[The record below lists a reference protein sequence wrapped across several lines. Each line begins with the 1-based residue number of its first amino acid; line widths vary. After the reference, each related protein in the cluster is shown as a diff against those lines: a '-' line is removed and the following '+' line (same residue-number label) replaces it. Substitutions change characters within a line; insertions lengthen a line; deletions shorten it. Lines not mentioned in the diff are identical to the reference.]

1 MMEEELVVKYI
12 RRKNKIRK
20 IVTYKES
27 SELRKYHEAVVDF
40 LRKNTYD
47 SIFAKAY
54 VPRASIYKNAEAHL
68 YNDIYVKVDIKH
80 FFPNINLKIM
90 EEQLY
95 KEISKLG
102 EISRFECHE
111 IVTRCSAGAKGL
123 PLGLVSSPALAN
135 IYLKEFDGILYG
147 KMKGLELENLI
158 YTRYADDMVISFR
171 IREGEEYQQ
180 NVQKIIRIISR
191 LLQKYKLQINESK
204 TQVINLY
211 VSNHVRITGVS
222 VVKRENNNR
231 HISVGRKTKNEIFW
245 KAIELYDAKQTDYRE
260 LDHLKGLLSFVLSIE
275 KKGIESVYSEKMMQ
289 MLKERGVDSIKG
301 LLRKIDERREQGI
314 I

>member
-1 MMEEELVVKYI
+1 MIEKEFVIKYI

-20 IVTYKES
+20 IVTYRDE

-40 LRKNTYD
+40 LRKNVYD

-54 VPRASIYKNAEAHL
+54 IPGTSIYKNAEAHL
-68 YNDIYVKVDIKH
+68 YNDIYLKVDIKQ
-80 FFPNINLKIM
+80 FFPSIDLKIM

-95 KEISKLG
+95 KEINKIG
-102 EISRFECHE
+102 DISRFECHE
-111 IVTRCSAGAKGL
+111 IVTRCSVNSKGL
-123 PLGLVSSPALAN
+123 PLGLVSSPTLAN

-147 KMKGLELENLI
+147 KIKDLELENLI
-158 YTRYADDMVISFR
+158 YTRYADDMVISFK
-171 IREGEEYQQ
+171 IKEGEEYQQ

-191 LLQKYKLQINESK
+191 LLRKYKLQINENK

-222 VVKRENNNR
+222 VTKQENNYR

-245 KAIELYDAKQTDYRE
+245 KAIEIYDAERIDYKE
-260 LDHLKGLLSFVLSIE
+260 LSRLKGLLSFVLSIE
-275 KKGIESVYSEKMMQ
+275 KKGIESVYSENMIH
-289 MLKERGVDSIKG
+289 MLKERGADSVKG
-301 LLRKIDERREQGI
+301 LLKNIDEGRD
-314 I
+314 

>member
-1 MMEEELVVKYI
+1 MAEDFVVKYI

-20 IVTYKES
+20 IVTYQES

-40 LRKNTYD
+40 LRKNVYD

-54 VPRASIYKNAEAHL
+54 VPGASIYKNAEAHL
-68 YNDIYVKVDIKH
+68 YNDIYVKVDIKQ
-80 FFPNINLKIM
+80 FFPSINLKIM

-95 KEISKLG
+95 KEISKVG

-111 IVTRCSAGAKGL
+111 IVTRCSVGQKGL

-147 KMKGLELENLI
+147 KMKKLKLENLI

-171 IREGEEYQQ
+171 IKEGEEYRQS
-180 NVQKIIRIISR
+180 VAEMLRMITR
-191 LLQKYKLQINESK
+191 LLGKYKLKINENK
-204 TQVINLY
+204 TQIINLY
-211 VSNHVRITGVS
+211 RSNHVRITGVS
-222 VVKRENNNR
+222 VVRQENNYR

-245 KAIELYDAKQTDYRE
+245 EAIKLYDAEQIDYKE
-260 LDHLKGLLSFVLSIE
+260 LSHLKGLLSFVLSIE
-275 KKGIESVYSEKMMQ
+275 KKGIENVYSEKMMS
-289 MLKERGVDSIKG
+289 MLKERGADSVKE
-301 LLRKIDERREQGI
+301 LLKKAEQRQ
-314 I
+314 